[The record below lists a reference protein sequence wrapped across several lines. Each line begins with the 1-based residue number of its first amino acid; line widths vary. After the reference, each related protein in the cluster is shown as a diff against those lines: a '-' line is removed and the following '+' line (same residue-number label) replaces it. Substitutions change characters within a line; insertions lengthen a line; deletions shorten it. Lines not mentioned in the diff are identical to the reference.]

1 MASSRASAFLSVAA
15 NRSLA
20 RAVAQH
26 DLQFVDLE
34 GLSPK
39 KLPLAAYRL
48 NGGCFGIARTG
59 LLAIPVLAALPA
71 TVKAVSGRSAFRGSR
86 RKSMEVA
93 ILNSRAALTGLR
105 LLNLLMLNIFSFGFN
120 LGREQV
126 ASLSV
131 EWVLGP
137 NEESKMP
144 VLILRTVPAV
154 VV

>member
-1 MASSRASAFLSVAA
+1 
-15 NRSLA
+15 
-20 RAVAQH
+20 
-26 DLQFVDLE
+26 
-34 GLSPK
+34 
-39 KLPLAAYRL
+39 
-48 NGGCFGIARTG
+48 
-59 LLAIPVLAALPA
+59 
-71 TVKAVSGRSAFRGSR
+71 
-86 RKSMEVA
+86 MEVA